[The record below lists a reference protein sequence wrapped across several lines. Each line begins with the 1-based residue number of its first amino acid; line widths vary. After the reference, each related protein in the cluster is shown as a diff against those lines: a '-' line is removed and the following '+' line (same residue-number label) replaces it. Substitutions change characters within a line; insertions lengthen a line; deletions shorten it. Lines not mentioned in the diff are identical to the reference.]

1 MEPSTARTIL
11 DTLDRTY
18 PDARPSSG
26 DSPFA
31 ILVLTILSAQTTD
44 AAVDGVRNALFAR
57 FPTPDDL
64 AAAAPEDVESV
75 IRTVGLYRSKARHL
89 VAAARMLVDEYGGTV
104 PSSMEELLRLPG
116 VGRKTANIVL
126 DHAFGIGEG
135 VAVDTHVRRLAGRI
149 GLSDASGVE
158 GIERD
163 LMALFFPEDWGRINS
178 LLVAH
183 GRARCTARN
192 PDCTRCE
199 IRTCC
204 AYYRDQNPSTAAV
217 PT

>member
-1 MEPSTARTIL
+1 ML

-26 DSPFA
+26 DPPFA
-31 ILVLTILSAQTTD
+31 VLVLTILSAQTTD
-44 AAVDGVRNALFAR
+44 AAVAGVRDALFAR
-57 FPTPDDL
+57 FPTPEDL
-64 AAAAPEDVESV
+64 AAATPEDVEPV

-89 VAAARMLVDEYGGTV
+89 VACARMLVNEYGGMV
-104 PSSMEELLRLPG
+104 PPSMDELLRLPG

-126 DHAFGIGEG
+126 DHAFGIEEG

-149 GLSDASGVE
+149 GLSSASGAE

-163 LMALFFPEDWGRINS
+163 LTALFPPEDWGRINS
-178 LLVAH
+178 LFVAH

-192 PDCTRCE
+192 PDCARCE

-204 AYYRDQNPSTAAV
+204 AYYRDQSPSTTTA